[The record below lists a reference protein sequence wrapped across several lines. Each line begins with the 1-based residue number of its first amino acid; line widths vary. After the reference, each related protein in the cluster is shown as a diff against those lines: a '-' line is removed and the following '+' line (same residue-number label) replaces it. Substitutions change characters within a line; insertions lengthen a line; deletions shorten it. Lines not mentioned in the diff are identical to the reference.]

1 MKKRVFLTTVAA
13 LAVVGAI
20 FGYKF
25 LTLRKAAAAMA
36 AMKRPPATVTTAPA
50 TAQNWRSTLSAVGT
64 VESFQGVT
72 LRSEIEGRIVKL
84 ALPSGASVQAG
95 DLLVELEA
103 GNEEAQLKSLEAGAK
118 LATAAL
124 TRARDLRST
133 NTNTAVDVETAEAN
147 HAQALAAI
155 DNLKATLAKKRIVAP
170 FTGRLGIRQVN
181 IGQFLNKGDAIVT
194 LEAIN
199 PAYVDFA
206 LPQQELPHLKP
217 GLPVRVSVDA
227 FPDRTFEGQIEA
239 INPRVSDTTRNVR
252 IRAIAPNPDEIL
264 RPGLFAQVTIELPSE
279 TPVLELP
286 ATAIVY
292 SPYGNSLYVV
302 IEKTG
307 ANGIKQL
314 VAEQRFVTTG
324 AKRGDQ
330 IAILKGLNAG
340 DQVVTSGQ
348 MKLRNG
354 SPVTI
359 NNTVVPAN
367 NAKPHPTES

>member
-1 MKKRVFLTTVAA
+1 MKKRVFLTTLIA

-25 LTLRKAAAAMA
+25 LTIRKAAAAMA

-50 TAQNWRSTLSAVGT
+50 TAQNWRNTLSAVGT
-64 VESFQGVT
+64 VESFQGIT
-72 LRSEIEGRIVKL
+72 LRSEIEGRIVQL
-84 ALPSGASVQAG
+84 ALPSGAGVKAG
-95 DLLVELEA
+95 DVLLELEA
-103 GNEEAQLKSLEAGAK
+103 ANEEAQLKSLEAGAK
-118 LATAAL
+118 LAASAL
-124 TRARDLRST
+124 TRARELRTT
-133 NTNTAVDVETAEAN
+133 NTNTAVDLETAEAN
-147 HAQALAAI
+147 QAQALAAI

-170 FTGRLGIRQVN
+170 FAGRLGIRQVN

-206 LPQQELPHLKP
+206 LPQQELPHLQP
-217 GLPVRVSVDA
+217 GLPVRINVDA
-227 FPDRTFEGQIEA
+227 FPGRTFDGQIEA
-239 INPRVSDTTRNVR
+239 INPRVTDTTRNVR
-252 IRAIAPNPDEIL
+252 VRAVVPNPDETL
-264 RPGLFAQVTIELPSE
+264 RPGLFAQVTIELPAE
-279 TPVLELP
+279 TAVLELP
-286 ATAIVY
+286 ATAVVY

-302 IEKTG
+302 AEKTAPDG
-307 ANGIKQL
+307 TKQL

-330 IAILKGLNAG
+330 IAIVKGLNAG

-354 SPVTI
+354 APVTV

-367 NAKPHPTES
+367 SPKPTPTQS